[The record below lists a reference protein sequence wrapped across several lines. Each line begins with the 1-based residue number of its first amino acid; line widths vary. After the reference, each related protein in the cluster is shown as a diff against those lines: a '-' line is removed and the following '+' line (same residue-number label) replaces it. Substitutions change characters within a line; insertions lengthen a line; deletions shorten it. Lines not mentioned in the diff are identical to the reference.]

1 MITQR
6 DDFSKVQFAAIL
18 VFHDSR
24 EWGRDTQII
33 IDILRSHNG
42 VFGTEHPPSEPLP
55 DKQIPIYFSHG
66 DLRESSTQSA
76 TLALLFPCLTASL
89 VSGLSIVWG
98 NDHSVVRFGQGAF
111 RLAIEN
117 VYKVSQA
124 SLPAPSES
132 RY

>member
-55 DKQIPIYFSHG
+55 TSRSPSTFPTATCVSLLLASHTFSPCPLSDRISG
-66 DLRESSTQSA
+66 VRILR
-76 TLALLFPCLTASL
+76 
-89 VSGLSIVWG
+89 
-98 NDHSVVRFGQGAF
+98 SVGQ
-111 RLAIEN
+111 
-117 VYKVSQA
+117 
-124 SLPAPSES
+124 
-132 RY
+132 

>member
-66 DLRESSTQSA
+66 DLRKSSAGQPHF
-76 TLALLFPCLTASL
+76 LSL
-89 VSGLSIVWG
+89 S
-98 NDHSVVRFGQGAF
+98 SV
-111 RLAIEN
+111 
-117 VYKVSQA
+117 
-124 SLPAPSES
+124 
-132 RY
+132 